1 MLKPFEISFLK
12 IWVAK
17 MKSWGV
23 APKSEIAGLDFYR
36 LNIFVR
42 VKSSQLHLKVAYSE
56 VDINLFHKLALTN

>member
-1 MLKPFEISFLK
+1 
-12 IWVAK
+12 